1 MEFGD
6 LMLNAMKRIC
16 KADRVGSGHGSET
29 PYILMSYSDS
39 PFKYGYKA
47 SVTFYIVDGTESDV
61 NIKFAKLQGILSA
74 RQLGNFLIRTREY
87 TKPIITK
94 LPDNRWM
101 QEVSVVIIFEE
112 V

>member
-6 LMLNAMKRIC
+6 LILNAMKRIC

-39 PFKYGYKA
+39 PFKYGFKA
-47 SVTFYIVDGTESDV
+47 SVSFYIVDTAENDV

-74 RQLGNFLIRTREY
+74 KILGNFLIRKVEY
-87 TKPIITK
+87 TKPIINK
-94 LPDNRWM
+94 LPDTRWM
-101 QEVSVVIIFEE
+101 QEVSLSIIFEE
-112 V
+112 A